1 MAELVIISTFYAFVL
16 LYKLLKFTVIWV
28 YKILFFILKILA
40 NIYAWSLMFP
50 GTRYSGDW
58 EKPQTDSR
66 DYYEEYDQQEY
77 SYYENYQEVTQTESC
92 FDVLG
97 VSPDDD
103 LSTIKQVYRS
113 LSKAYHPDVNKSK
126 MAEEKIK
133 KINDAWSKIQKI
145 KN

>member
-16 LYKLLKFTVIWV
+16 LYKLLKFSAIFL
-28 YKILFFILKILA
+28 YKVVFFILKVLA
-40 NIYAWSLMFP
+40 NIFAWSLMFP
-50 GTRYSGDW
+50 GTKYSGDW
-58 EKPQTDSR
+58 EKPQKEYR
-66 DYYEEYDQQEY
+66 DYYEEQGQQEY
-77 SYYENYQEVTQTESC
+77 SYYQNYQEALQTESC

-103 LSTIKQVYRS
+103 LPTIKLVYRS

-126 MAEEKIK
+126 IAEEKIK
-133 KINDAWSKIQKI
+133 KINDAWSKIQEI